1 MENSSAVPKAGESGE
16 SVLQSQRF
24 PSPPKHKK
32 DFYLASN
39 TFITEGDNKT
49 ATKGNPKV
57 MGGFPNSHYIN
68 ETYGE
73 IGTVLDT
80 LNQRIKSVV
89 DSNQDVFI
97 SAYKDSM
104 NKMNDELRELKY
116 KMSADKIKEKL
127 EQKLK
132 LVEKERDWF
141 RDEAL
146 RLNRKCKKLEEKL
159 K

>member
-1 MENSSAVPKAGESGE
+1 
-16 SVLQSQRF
+16 
-24 PSPPKHKK
+24 
-32 DFYLASN
+32 
-39 TFITEGDNKT
+39 
-49 ATKGNPKV
+49 

-89 DSNQDVFI
+89 DSNQDVVI

>member
-1 MENSSAVPKAGESGE
+1 MESSSGVPRGTD
-16 SVLQSQRF
+16 SVGSMVPSQRF
-24 PSPPKHKK
+24 PSPPKQKK
-32 DFYLASN
+32 DFYLDSS
-39 TFITEGDNKT
+39 TFLTEGEQKS
-49 ATKGNPKV
+49 PKAQGKSKPK
-57 MGGFPNSHYIN
+57 MLAGFPNAGYIN

-73 IGTVLDT
+73 IGNVLDT
-80 LNQRIKSVV
+80 LNQRIKAVV

-104 NKMNDELRELKY
+104 NKMNDELKDMKY
-116 KMSADKIKEKL
+116 KMSADKIKEKQ

-146 RLNRKCKKLEEKL
+146 RLNRK
-159 K
+159 